1 MHLDVS
7 CVAWLH
13 FESPTLRVTYAR
25 QSRKQGPGSARPSL
39 SETFHVTLE
48 ITAMLSDTTEPIGIF
63 YQCLLIPARTLF
75 DSSGQKIS
83 SWEALHYQAILL
95 DMGAIR

>member
-7 CVAWLH
+7 CVAWLY
-13 FESPTLRVTYAR
+13 FQSPTLRVTYTR
-25 QSRKQGPGSARPSL
+25 QSRKRGPGSASQSL
-39 SETFHVTLE
+39 SETFNVTLE
-48 ITAMLSDTTEPIGIF
+48 ITATLSDTTKPSGIF
-63 YQCLLIPARTLF
+63 YQFLLIPARTLF

-83 SWEALHYQAILL
+83 SWETLHYQAILL